1 MGVRGEARV
10 KGRRRGPADFGQ
22 DEGRAGLQGPGSG
35 IRTSGLVTGD
45 LAAICVQR
53 GCRSAPPGLCEEQQA
68 RGQTWETLQSEAAA
82 REAGQEPGEELVLED
97 AEGETHFQEE
107 SHRVRC
113 SQE

>member
-1 MGVRGEARV
+1 M

-107 SHRVRC
+107 SHRVWC